1 MNTEWAVWKDHDGHI
16 IGCHVDDMCVA
27 ATPHKRKSL
36 KACLESHG
44 LLVNDLGN
52 LDIYIGIRIQ
62 RDRSKRQIYLSQEEY
77 ILKTLKAFGMEDCKP
92 IATPMAD
99 AKVLHGTA
107 LDLQETKQYQRLV
120 GCLLYIMHGTRP
132 DIAYPVIRLSQ
143 HAAHPNT
150 DQWLALKRV
159 LRYLKGTVSV
169 KLVLGHH
176 DDVDNFS
183 LDTKLHDPATGI
195 VSFGPELIGYF
206 DAAYADSTNR
216 RSTSGYLFKLFGS
229 LISWSSEVQRTI
241 ALSTTEAEFMAATEA
256 IKECLWIISVA
267 TELGWGIQ
275 RPIKLFGDNQG
286 ANALTRNPE
295 YHQRTKHIDVRHRF
309 ITSLVEDGTI
319 SVIYIPSPSMLA
331 DMFTKPLPKA
341 HHDLHCQLIGL
352 SFGSNSDLVCL
363 RCTAIFNSQKNLHR
377 HIINAHLNK
386 KN

>member
-1 MNTEWAVWKDHDGHI
+1 
-16 IGCHVDDMCVA
+16 MCVA
-27 ATPHKRKSL
+27 ATPEKRISL

-77 ILKTLKAFGMEDCKP
+77 IFKTLKAFGMEDCKP

-99 AKVLHGTA
+99 AKILHGTA
-107 LDLQETKQYQRLV
+107 LDPQETKHYQRLV
-120 GCLLYIMHGTRP
+120 GCLLYVMHGTRS

-143 HAAHPNT
+143 HVAHPT
-150 DQWLALKRV
+150 FDQWLALKRI
-159 LRYLKGTVSV
+159 LRYLKGTAFVQV
-169 KLVLGHH
+169 CLGHH
-176 DDVDNFS
+176 DNAAESDNFS
-183 LDTKLHDPATGI
+183 FHA
-195 VSFGPELIGYF
+195 ELIGFF

-229 LISWSSEVQRTI
+229 PISWSSKVQRTI
-241 ALSTTEAEFMAATEA
+241 ALSTTEAEFMATTEA
-256 IKECLWIISVA
+256 AKECLWIISVA
-267 TELGWGIQ
+267 TQLGWGIQ

-309 ITSLVEDGTI
+309 ITSLVDDGTI
-319 SVIYIPSPSMLA
+319 SVVYIPSAYILA
-331 DMFTKPLPKA
+331 DMFTKPLPKT
-341 HHDLHCQLIGL
+341 HHELHCQLIGL
-352 SFGSNSDLVCL
+352 YFISNSDLVCL
-363 RCTAIFNSQKNLHR
+363 KCTAIINSQKNLQR
-377 HIINAHLNK
+377 HIINEHLNK